1 MLENC
6 HHMNT
11 ALPPAEVNNLCALAA
26 DLDGHVLV
34 LLQDTHEAGCGNNL
48 VFLQQI
54 RSAWVH
60 ISRGKKALL
69 SIFCR

>member
-11 ALPPAEVNNLCALAA
+11 ALPPAEVNNLCALAS
-26 DLDGHVLV
+26 DLDGHVSV

-48 VFLQQI
+48 VF
-54 RSAWVH
+54 
-60 ISRGKKALL
+60 
-69 SIFCR
+69 